1 MCYEEEGPN
10 VSRAKF
16 CTFCAF
22 SDIHMFRLVSSSA
35 RTQPKLALRTHVRT
49 VPRVAIPQ
57 IRMYSAAHKLSYDEV
72 QQRVLEVVKNFDKV
86 DAEKVSPVANFQKD
100 LGIDSLDAVELV
112 MALEDEFVIE
122 IPDVEA
128 EKIQS
133 CADAINYISTHPE
146 AK

>member
-1 MCYEEEGPN
+1 
-10 VSRAKF
+10 
-16 CTFCAF
+16 
-22 SDIHMFRLVSSSA
+22 MFRLASFSA
-35 RTQPKLALRTHVRT
+35 RTQPRVALRSHVAIA
-49 VPRVAIPQ
+49 PRVVLPQ
-57 IRMYSAAHKLSYDEV
+57 FRMYSADHKLSHDEV
-72 QQRVLEVVKNFDKV
+72 QARVLEVVKAFDKV
-86 DAEKVSPVANFQKD
+86 DAEKVTPTANFQKD

>member
-1 MCYEEEGPN
+1 MAVFLHP
-10 VSRAKF
+10 R
-16 CTFCAF
+16 
-22 SDIHMFRLVSSSA
+22 DLHMYRLVSFSVRS
-35 RTQPKLALRTHVRT
+35 QPRVALRSHVRT
-49 VPRVAIPQ
+49 VPTVVLPQ
-57 IRMYSAAHKLSYDEV
+57 IRMYSADHKLSFDEV
-72 QQRVLEVVKNFDKV
+72 QQRVLEVVKAFDKV
-86 DAEKVSPVANFQKD
+86 DPEKVSPTANFQKD

-133 CADAINYISTHPE
+133 CGDAINYISTHPE